1 MWLRC
6 KWAWVN
12 LGGGPS
18 TEVGPGVLNISEH
31 KLTLWCFL
39 MRDSQAW
46 LYGVQ
51 DPCSFISFFDSRLK
65 SVSMFFLDS
74 HGQSMSKCQ
83 RGAAALL
90 PFQHRET
97 HVFPFHAHALFI
109 QRSNVCIAYR
119 EWHTWPCL
127 APESDLVLGTHA
139 CMPPSPKTKGSLT
152 PSNAFSASFS
162 VSDSW

>member
-6 KWAWVN
+6 KRAWVN

-18 TEVGPGVLNISEH
+18 TEVGPGVLNMSEH

-51 DPCSFISFFDSRLK
+51 AYPCSFISFFDSRLK

-83 RGAAALL
+83 RGAAVLL

-109 QRSNVCIAYR
+109 QRSNVCIETSACR
-119 EWHTWPCL
+119 RVRHIQGVAHLTM
-127 APESDLVLGTHA
+127 LGTRVWLSVGHSCLHA
-139 CMPPSPKTKGSLT
+139 TFP
-152 PSNAFSASFS
+152 
-162 VSDSW
+162 